1 MLEWA
6 YRGAR
11 ATASPRISEESARAM
26 MDVSDFA
33 VLLRRHRRTS
43 GLTQEEL
50 AERAGLS
57 AASVSLLER
66 GLTRTPQRATVEMLS
81 AALALSPTDGA
92 AFAEAARR
100 ARRSDTI
107 SLEEPG
113 SATLVTPGPSSSG
126 SVPVPLTSLIGRQH
140 DEDALLDLLAHP
152 ATRLLTLTGPAG
164 VGKTRLAVHLAAT
177 LQRERGQDVAFVG
190 LIPVQEPDRVLE
202 AIAQALDVRESGPR
216 PVRDSLIHTLRDRR
230 LVLVLDNFEQVL
242 SAARAVLELLIAC
255 PLVKALVTS
264 RSALNVRGEQC
275 FPVAPLALPTPAEM
289 DSVDALRAVPSVA
302 LFVERARAA
311 QPDFA
316 PTTLPDAQLIA
327 GICARLDG
335 LPLAVE
341 LAAARVRSMGLR
353 QLHDRLHAPEFLGV
367 LAQGPRDLADHQ
379 RTMRSTIAWSY
390 DLLTEEQRSLFR
402 ALGVF
407 VGGATADAV
416 ERVSGQSGEVLLS
429 GLSTLAE
436 ASLLQCADDAVTP
449 RYTQLVTLRAYAQE
463 RLRAADQWEETRRR
477 HAEYFLNLVEMID
490 TQVLDQVEG
499 LMTKLEVEYENV
511 RAALSWALETDAT
524 SHGLRMVAPL
534 WRFWAFHRFQDGL
547 DWLERFITLTGTPT
561 TREDLYLLAEAWTG
575 LLAILHRQD
584 RLEQARAAG
593 EKALALRRALGDKT
607 QIAHAMSNLAN
618 PLTAL
623 GEYEQAAALFEAC
636 LALHRETG
644 NRRGMVFP
652 LLNLGGLHY
661 EMGKPREALA
671 SYEESLALS
680 CELGESDWARALTWN
695 NVGEAYIVLD
705 EPARAVEVTEPSYRL
720 FLREHDIFGVATCA
734 MTLGRAYWRLGN
746 RKAAHAALDEAEQLF
761 RSLGNRTLAARIRY
775 IHASLALEEGD
786 SETVRADLAQ
796 ALDDLAGQTREGEYI
811 WWLVERA
818 ATLAC
823 LRGALEH
830 AAQLYAAAIARRDAT
845 PAPLD
850 PAERALRERDLAC
863 LRAALGDTALDSA
876 LTAGRSLSQD
886 DAIAL
891 MREELG

>member
-1 MLEWA
+1 MGTSLD
-6 YRGAR
+6 
-11 ATASPRISEESARAM
+11 TP
-26 MDVSDFA
+26 DFA
-33 VLLRRHRRTS
+33 ALLRRHRRAS

-81 AALALSPTDGA
+81 AALALPPTDAA
-92 AFAEAARR
+92 AFMEAARR
-100 ARRSDTI
+100 VRRSDGVSSAADGVESI
-107 SLEEPG
+107 APG
-113 SATLVTPGPSSSG
+113 LSSSG
-126 SVPVPLTSLIGRQH
+126 SLPVPLTTLIGRDH

-152 ATRLLTLTGPAG
+152 TTRLLTLTGPAG

-177 LQRERGQDVAFVG
+177 LQREQGQDVAFVG
-190 LIPVQEPDRVLE
+190 LIPVQEPDRVLA
-202 AIAQALDVRESGPR
+202 AIAQALDLRAGGAR
-216 PVRDSLIHTLRDRR
+216 PLRDSLAHALRDRK

-242 SAARAVLELLIAC
+242 PAARAVLELLIAC
-255 PLVKALVTS
+255 PHVKALVTS
-264 RSALNVRGEQC
+264 RAALNVRGEHC

-316 PTTLPDAQLIA
+316 PTSLPEARLVAD
-327 GICARLDG
+327 ICARLDG
-335 LPLAVE
+335 LPLAIE
-341 LAAARVRSMGLR
+341 LAAARVRFLGPR
-353 QLHDRLHAPEFLGV
+353 QLHDRLHAPRFLGV
-367 LAQGPRDLADHQ
+367 LAEGPQDLADHQ

-390 DLLTEEQRSLFR
+390 DQLTEEQRRLFR
-402 ALGVF
+402 SLGVF
-407 VGGATADAV
+407 VGGAAADAI
-416 ERVSGQSGEVLLS
+416 ERVSGLTDEALLADL
-429 GLSTLAE
+429 GALLD
-436 ASLLQCADDAVTP
+436 ASLLQCANSTDCADTP
-449 RYTQLVTLRAYAQE
+449 RFTQLVTLRAYAQE
-463 RLRAADQWEETRRR
+463 CLRAAGEWEEARRR
-477 HAEYFLNLVEMID
+477 HAEFFLEMVELID

-499 LMTKLEVEYENV
+499 LMARLEVEYENV
-511 RAALSWALETDAT
+511 RAALSWALEADAT

-534 WRFWAFHRFQDGL
+534 WRFWAFHHFQDGL
-547 DWLERFITLTGTPT
+547 KWLQRFITMAGTST
-561 TREDLYLLAEAWTG
+561 SREELYLLAEAWTG
-575 LLAILHRQD
+575 VLAILHRQD
-584 RLEQARAAG
+584 RLEQAREAG

-695 NVGEAYIVLD
+695 NVGEAYVVLD

-734 MTLGRAYWRLGN
+734 ITLGRAHWRLGDF
-746 RKAAHAALDEAEQLF
+746 AAARAELDDAEQLF
-761 RSLGNRTLAARIRY
+761 RSLGNQTMAARIRY
-775 IHASLALEEGD
+775 IRASLALEAGD
-786 SETVRADLAQ
+786 SETARADLVQ
-796 ALDDLAGQTREGEYI
+796 ALDDLSGQTREGEYI

-818 ATLAC
+818 AALAC
-823 LRGALEH
+823 RRGALER
-830 AAQLYAAAIARRDAT
+830 AAQLYAAALAHRDAT
-845 PAPLD
+845 PMPLD
-850 PAERALRERDLAC
+850 PAERALRARDLAC
-863 LRAALGDTALDSA
+863 LLAVLGNDARESA
-876 LTAGRSLSQD
+876 FAAGRALSRD

-891 MREELG
+891 MRHELG